1 MPAENRTSGDM
12 IICESSQARSSTLHL
27 RAHRS
32 CRTLVPSFSDL
43 NLLVILLAGL
53 RIDPARSC
61 PTGFFR
67 MQFLWRTYEAV
78 GDWFRHDG
86 IGCGL

>member
-61 PTGFFR
+61 PTELRILPGTIFV
-67 MQFLWRTYEAV
+67 EDV
-78 GDWFRHDG
+78 
-86 IGCGL
+86 